1 VSAQL
6 QGRVALVTGAGR
18 GIGRE
23 IALGLARDGARV
35 ALLARTTKEID
46 GVAHEINVLG
56 GTALVLTA
64 DIGGATAAKQA
75 VRTVSEELGPI
86 EILVNNAAVVWPL
99 GASATIDPAQWEL
112 AAQINLLAPV
122 RLTIAMLPGMIERAW
137 GRIVNVSSGVA
148 ANPDG
153 MIGGNAYTATK
164 AALEAHTLNLAA
176 ELRESGVTANVFR
189 PGAVDTAMQG
199 WIRQQDPA
207 VIGRDLHER
216 FIAMHKSGTLL
227 TPEQSASALLERL
240 RTGGTGQIW
249 NVSD

>member
-1 VSAQL
+1 VSAEL

-46 GVAHEINVLG
+46 GVAQEIDAHDG
-56 GTALVLTA
+56 SALALTA
-64 DIGGATAAKQA
+64 DIGVVDAAQRA
-75 VRTVSEELGPI
+75 LAQVASQLGPI
-86 EILVNNAAVVWPL
+86 EILVNNAAVVWPP
-99 GASATIDPAQWEL
+99 SATIDPAPWEL
-112 AAQINLLAPV
+112 AVQINLLAPV
-122 RLTIAMLPGMIERAW
+122 RLTIAVLPSMIQRGW

-199 WIRQQDPA
+199 WIREQDPA
-207 VIGRDLHER
+207 AIGPELHER
-216 FIAMHKSGTLL
+216 FVAMQKSGTLL
-227 TPEQSASALLERL
+227 TPERSASALLKHL

>member
-1 VSAQL
+1 VSTEL

-23 IALGLARDGARV
+23 IALGLARDGVRV

-46 GVAHEINVLG
+46 SVAQEIG
-56 GTALVLTA
+56 AHDGSALTLTA
-64 DIGGATAAKQA
+64 DIGDAGATQRALAQVA
-75 VRTVSEELGPI
+75 SQLGPI

-99 GASATIDPAQWEL
+99 GPSATIDPARWEL
-112 AAQINLLAPV
+112 AVQINLLAPV
-122 RLTIAMLPGMIERAW
+122 RLTTAVLPSMIQRAW
-137 GRIVNVSSGVA
+137 GRIINISSGVA

-153 MIGGNAYTATK
+153 MIGGNAYTTTK

-176 ELRESGVTANVFR
+176 ELRMSGVTANVFR

-199 WIRQQDPA
+199 WIREQDPA
-207 VIGRDLHER
+207 VIGRDLRER

-227 TPEQSASALLERL
+227 TPERSASALLEHL